1 MNCCY
6 IFGALDCGN
15 IQLSID
21 ESDIIIAADAGLK
34 NLKRLELDPDYI
46 VGDFDSLD
54 YTPEGN
60 NVIKHP
66 VMKNETDT
74 ILAIDIGFEKG
85 YKKFIIY
92 GCIGGRLDHTYANV
106 QTAAYVASR
115 GGNAIFCGDQEN
127 FTVIENNS
135 ITFSKECNG
144 NVSVFAHSCEAKG
157 VTEEGLL
164 YVIENATLSANYP
177 LGVSNEFIGKEAH
190 ISTTD
195 GTLCIIW
202 NNQKGTYKI
211 GGYEYE
217 EK

>member
-15 IQLSID
+15 IQLNID

-34 NLKRLELDPDYI
+34 NLKRLGLEPDYI
-46 VGDFDSLD
+46 VGDFDSLE
-54 YTPEGN
+54 YTPIGN

-74 ILAIDIGFEKG
+74 ILAIDIGFEKA
-85 YKKFIIY
+85 YNKFVIY
-92 GCIGGRLDHTYANV
+92 GCIGGRLDHTYANI
-106 QTAAYVASR
+106 QTAAYVANK
-115 GGNAIFCGDQEN
+115 GGNAIFCGNQEN
-127 FTVIENNS
+127 FTVIKNNS

-157 VTEEGLL
+157 VTEKGLL
-164 YVIENATLSANYP
+164 YEIENATLSANYP
-177 LGVSNEFIGKEAH
+177 LGVSNEFIGKEAR
-190 ISTTD
+190 IYVSD

-202 NNQKGTYKI
+202 NNQNGTYKI
-211 GGYEYE
+211 GGHEYE